1 MPKPARSLLF
11 AAGLLLIAAPSG
23 AGPLGDFAERAYQAT
38 RRANAGRLGEA
49 ELTAALREALAQ
61 GATKAVTELG
71 RADGY
76 WQAPRFRI
84 PLPRPLERNAALL
97 RGLGAGPQLDALH
110 LAMNRAAEAA
120 VPEAAAVFG
129 DAVRGLSVADA
140 RALLAGPPDAVTRHF
155 ERSTGPAL
163 LARFTPIVGQVTAQ
177 SQLARQYRDLLAS
190 AGPLAAAL
198 GAPDLDAWVAQRA
211 LDGLYQRIADE
222 EAAIRR
228 DPAARGSELL
238 RKAFAT

>member
-1 MPKPARSLLF
+1 MPVRPAVL
-11 AAGLLLIAAPSG
+11 AAGLLLAAVPCG

-38 RRANAGRLGEA
+38 RRANAGTVA
-49 ELTAALREALAQ
+49 ETEVAAALREALAQ
-61 GATKAVTELG
+61 GATRAVAELG

-84 PLPRPLERNAALL
+84 PLPAPLQRNDALL
-97 RGLGAGPQLDALH
+97 RGLGAGAQLDALH

-129 DAVRGLSVADA
+129 EAVRGLAVADA
-140 RALLAGPPDAVTRHF
+140 RALLEGPPDAVTRYF
-155 ERSTGPAL
+155 QRTTAASL

-177 SQLARQYRDLLAS
+177 SPLARQYRSLLAS
-190 AGPLAAAL
+190 AGPLAVAL

-211 LDGLYQRIADE
+211 LDGLYQRIAEE

-228 DPAARGSELL
+228 DPAARGSALL
-238 RKAFAT
+238 RKVFAR